1 MHHVKGDLEQYQQR
15 GNHRSVLLFP
25 PLPSRLRFL
34 IHRIVE
40 DRPELSS
47 FSVGESWSRRVGI
60 CPFELRGDLEEE
72 RKNNVCEEPSS
83 VSVKQELDVKP
94 KVSAPPRHKQPK
106 RPDKPVY
113 IPRANRER
121 LSQQN
126 LHEQTPEQLFPG
138 SAQCVTASV
147 SSSSESSVY
156 PESTNLPKDSYT
168 KDVAQCAAVRTDE
181 ESADACC
188 QGDESQEE
196 EEDVL
201 SEQNPDTEDLADEV
215 CPTDNTISDMD
226 DVIKEIKAHLIKD
239 AIFSI
244 EHAHNDYSLY
254 ENVCINFE
262 DFGHVI
268 EIYNFPTVLNTADL
282 YDAFTEYSEGGMKI
296 KWVDHTHALGV
307 FSSEAAALH
316 ALSIS
321 HPLLKARAL
330 AEGSKMAQNKAIRC
344 ADFIHPVKER
354 PKTDC
359 AVANRMVTSALGIR
373 RKK

>member
-1 MHHVKGDLEQYQQR
+1 MAFPCFDGVFLPKQECTFMHHVKDYLSYVIFSVSS
-15 GNHRSVLLFP
+15 SVLLFP

-60 CPFELRGDLEEE
+60 CPFEGDLEEE

-226 DVIKEIKAHLIKD
+226 DVIKEVHVHPSFSLSPHLFIR
-239 AIFSI
+239 I
-244 EHAHNDYSLY
+244 
-254 ENVCINFE
+254 
-262 DFGHVI
+262 
-268 EIYNFPTVLNTADL
+268 
-282 YDAFTEYSEGGMKI
+282 
-296 KWVDHTHALGV
+296 
-307 FSSEAAALH
+307 
-316 ALSIS
+316 LS
-321 HPLLKARAL
+321 
-330 AEGSKMAQNKAIRC
+330 
-344 ADFIHPVKER
+344 
-354 PKTDC
+354 
-359 AVANRMVTSALGIR
+359 
-373 RKK
+373 